1 LKGSTTPLNQYLIR
15 LTTEARQS
23 DPLSLAPESVVI
35 GSYKES
41 VTALLCHVNNF
52 YYLSTMIGYL
62 TPLVISWWFTHF
74 EPLQNYIDN
83 KLNLPDWLHT
93 SLGCWKCLSFWGT
106 WAYSQSFTVACAT
119 SLTAVCLNKLIYN
132 S

>member
-1 LKGSTTPLNQYLIR
+1 LKGSIIPLNQYLIR

-23 DPLSLAPESVVI
+23 NPLSLAPESVVI